1 MISKLEKPIEG
12 IETDNNVVILP
23 VESEESI
30 ASVSEMNKVADL
42 PVLEVTAQQ
51 EKSEDND
58 DMWIAPV

>member
-1 MISKLEKPIEG
+1 MKIKMQIEG